1 MDNGLDVE
9 IHDEV
14 LVGEIRLVTELMVV
28 ATLAP
33 GELEQ
38 QVIDEVLGVK
48 PVRRIF
54 PAQRDGS

>member
-1 MDNGLDVE
+1 MENGIDVE
-9 IHDEV
+9 LHDEE

-38 QVIDEVLGVK
+38 KVIDDVLGVK
-48 PVRRIF
+48 PVKRLF
-54 PAQRDGS
+54 PQQRDRT